1 MDNLI
6 QGAIP
11 GQSLTDLPKNS
22 PWERPSELNEVK
34 DVVDYY
40 LMRLIDQ
47 DTVDDISILFDLG
60 GDLRTVTE
68 AMWLAGAMKG
78 IHTIEA
84 GMLAAPVISS
94 FLKTA
99 LATYGIDAPETGA
112 DPNEV
117 SKGKERKRL
126 QLLIDDAIDKGLE
139 SGEDDSG
146 IELLR
151 SIKEGAAVTPETATE
166 GDAPTETIEESMPME
181 EPSVGLMSREE
192 I

>member
-1 MDNLI
+1 MDNLL
-6 QGAIP
+6 QAPIP
-11 GQSLTDLPKNS
+11 GQSLTDIPKNS
-22 PWERPSELNEVK
+22 PWERPSELTEVK

-40 LMRLIDQ
+40 LTRLIDQ
-47 DTVDDISILFDLG
+47 DTVDDLSILFDLG

-68 AMWLAGAMKG
+68 SLWLAGAMKG

-99 LATYGIDAPETGA
+99 LATYGIDAPEKGA

-117 SKGKERKRL
+117 SKEKERKTL

-139 SGEDDSG
+139 DGEDDSG
-146 IELLR
+146 VELLR
-151 SIKEGAAVTPETATE
+151 SIKEGAEVTPETAAEGPVSTE
-166 GDAPTETIEESMPME
+166 EIE
-181 EPSVGLMSREE
+181 EPSAGLMSREE
-192 I
+192 V

>member
-1 MDNLI
+1 
-6 QGAIP
+6 
-11 GQSLTDLPKNS
+11 
-22 PWERPSELNEVK
+22 
-34 DVVDYY
+34 
-40 LMRLIDQ
+40 MR
-47 DTVDDISILFDLG
+47 
-60 GDLRTVTE
+60 
-68 AMWLAGAMKG
+68 G

-99 LATYGIDAPETGA
+99 LSTYGIDAPDTGV

-126 QLLIDDAIDKGLE
+126 QLLIDDAIDKGLKD
-139 SGEDDSG
+139 GEDDSG

-151 SIKEGAAVTPETATE
+151 SIKEGSEATPETAIE
-166 GDAPTETIEESMPME
+166 GSAPAEEME
-181 EPSVGLMSREE
+181 EGMLMEEFNKGLMSREE